1 MHKSPS
7 SSSSSFFLK
16 IELWEI
22 MQTCY
27 LNSMQTNQTCIQEMR
42 NECFLKWT
50 CFPISAFFFFKLL
63 SKIFN
68 LFLPLNVINRVIA
81 GPLLWSKLNIARL
94 SFLYLCSFTLALSVR
109 LSTHTNVV
117 ISSISQCFFFSFFF
131 SQLNDR
137 LFWDD
142 QTVNHVRRIN
152 KNMGWKT
159 TELA

>member
-1 MHKSPS
+1 
-7 SSSSSFFLK
+7 
-16 IELWEI
+16 
-22 MQTCY
+22 
-27 LNSMQTNQTCIQEMR
+27 MR
-42 NECFLKWT
+42 NNADLLPQQYANQPNLHTGNEEWVLFEVNMFPYQCF
-50 CFPISAFFFFKLL
+50 FFFFKLL